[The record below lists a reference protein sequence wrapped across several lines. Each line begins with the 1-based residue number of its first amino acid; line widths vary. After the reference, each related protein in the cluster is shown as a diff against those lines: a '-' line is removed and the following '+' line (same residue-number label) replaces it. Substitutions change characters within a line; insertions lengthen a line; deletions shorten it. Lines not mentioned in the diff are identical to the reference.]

1 MQCVGKGECLS
12 RRAVLPENAGDWQ
25 QWDLLGSSQY
35 LKVQYLG
42 NVVVILMQHLL
53 EL

>member
-25 QWDLLGSSQY
+25 QWDLLGSS
-35 LKVQYLG
+35 VLG
-42 NVVVILMQHLL
+42 KRGGDINATFA
-53 EL
+53 